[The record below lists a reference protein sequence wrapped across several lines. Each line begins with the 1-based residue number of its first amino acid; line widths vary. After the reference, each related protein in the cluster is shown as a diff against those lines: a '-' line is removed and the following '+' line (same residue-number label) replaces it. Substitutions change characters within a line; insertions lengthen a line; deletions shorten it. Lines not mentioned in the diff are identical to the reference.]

1 MCIRVK
7 ARGQPQCHSSGTI
20 FLVLGVGIGLVW
32 GLLFVVSREVLTG
45 LELQSKLGKAGLLY
59 FTFYIHFPSLDQISW
74 VFSLSFYALKTV
86 CTSFHMTGLC
96 FLG

>member
-1 MCIRVK
+1 MVW
-7 ARGQPQCHSSGTI
+7 
-20 FLVLGVGIGLVW
+20 FGLFW

-59 FTFYIHFPSLDQISW
+59 FTFDIHFPSLDQISW

-86 CTSFHMTGLC
+86 CTSFHMIDLC